1 MSHFLKSSNWLLLS
15 LVMSGFLVNLHR
27 SFPFVLMT
35 MFFMPRM
42 SLWFFFRFFFPKT
55 TLVYLM
61 VFIASNM
68 LSAFILKSL
77 ADYSIS
83 ASWWLS
89 SSWDH
94 SLLSWR
100 GEDFLPTS
108 VNSYQLGSPVS
119 TQEKGGFVSLERP
132 WGAGLVRPPEWMGI
146 RKPGPSLGAPVP
158 ALRGTWSLWMGT

>member
-1 MSHFLKSSNWLLLS
+1 
-15 LVMSGFLVNLHR
+15 
-27 SFPFVLMT
+27 MT

-42 SLWFFFRFFFPKT
+42 SLWFFFRFFFSKT

-83 ASWWLS
+83 ASSWLS

-119 TQEKGGFVSLERP
+119 TQEKGGVCFLRETLKGWPCQTSRVNGHQEARTIPGSPSASPPGHMVSLN
-132 WGAGLVRPPEWMGI
+132 GHLV
-146 RKPGPSLGAPVP
+146 VN
-158 ALRGTWSLWMGT
+158 